1 LPPDYEPEASQ
12 GATLMPTETPTRPAN
27 ASSWTTQ
34 DLTSECDADL
44 DTITADKQ
52 VEIRRIAIALVE
64 DHATAPS
71 S

>member
-1 LPPDYEPEASQ
+1 
-12 GATLMPTETPTRPAN
+12 MPTETPTRPAD

-52 VEIRRIAIALVE
+52 VEIRRIAIALV
-64 DHATAPS
+64 DDQASTAPS